1 MRSYMISILL
11 ISLSHLSAC
20 SCWVENRAAM
30 QQYAPENT
38 DISPD
43 LVKAN
48 ISATDYSSVVH
59 IMRGKV
65 QGNSLQRSMGG
76 YVNHIYEARVIETLK
91 GQSYEN
97 ITFSVMAES
106 DIDPFLP
113 DYPVIVSLCGK
124 GPDAMY
130 VPDNGYELP
139 ATQSLTTAA
148 RDFARKMNK
157 SAPSRSICPE

>member
-1 MRSYMISILL
+1 MIIILL
-11 ISLSHLSAC
+11 ISLSHLWAC
-20 SCWVENRAAM
+20 SGWVENRAAM
-30 QQYAPENT
+30 QQYAPENA

-76 YVNHIYEARVIETLK
+76 YVNHIYEARVMETLK

-106 DIDPFLP
+106 DIDPILP
-113 DYPVIVSLCGK
+113 DYPVIVSLCGR

-139 ATQSLTTAA
+139 ATQTLTTAA
-148 RDFARKMNK
+148 RDFARKRNTIV
-157 SAPSRSICPE
+157 PSKSICPE